1 MLGRSRPIES
11 GRRLCVHEGGCSDG
25 GPVLGSDVAI
35 DESLSSS
42 RQNLIGKVHILHRPG
57 HQHRSDQTRIKEQ
70 GLFMALLFG
79 ERGKLLMYG
88 AGEKLVN
95 ADDVVFKS
103 FAVLG
108 RGTLHVGAERGE
120 DASVT
125 DLQKS
130 VFAEILLDHG
140 L

>member
-1 MLGRSRPIES
+1 MLRRSRPIES
-11 GRRLCVHEGGCSDG
+11 GRQLCLNEGGCSDG
-25 GPVLGSDVAI
+25 GPVLGRDVAL

-88 AGEKLVN
+88 AGVKLVDE
-95 ADDVVFKS
+95 DDLLFK
-103 FAVLG
+103 
-108 RGTLHVGAERGE
+108 
-120 DASVT
+120 
-125 DLQKS
+125 
-130 VFAEILLDHG
+130 
-140 L
+140 